1 MEETEWPVIVYLK
14 RECLLWFG
22 GILFMGFNDFE
33 TQFLIERVYDNSVA
47 QYFS

>member
-1 MEETEWPVIVYLK
+1 MVLGEF
-14 RECLLWFG
+14 CL
-22 GILFMGFNDFE
+22 MGFNDFE